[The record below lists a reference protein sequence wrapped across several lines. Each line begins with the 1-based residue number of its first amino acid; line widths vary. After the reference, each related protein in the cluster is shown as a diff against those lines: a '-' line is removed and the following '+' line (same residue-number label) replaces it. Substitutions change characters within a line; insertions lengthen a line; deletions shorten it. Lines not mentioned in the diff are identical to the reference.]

1 MRNLS
6 IIYLRTGNLFK
17 LEIIQEKPLI
27 GIIDYETHSSY
38 LMTATEIFIWSKE
51 TSYKFISKQTS
62 MPITLYDLPRLSA
75 QLPTAFVQVGEDFE
89 LRIISGIERDE
100 NLCVSLDNEVW
111 HVKAFPSLFRCYPFF
126 LVKNDD
132 KFVLCFDES
141 SERINR
147 QNDGERVFQQTGELS
162 NIVKKLGKICK

>member
-1 MRNLS
+1 MKLTPLS
-6 IIYLRTGNLFK
+6 NDRHQDLYLSR
-17 LEIIQEKPLI
+17 Q
-27 GIIDYETHSSY
+27 
-38 LMTATEIFIWSKE
+38 
-51 TSYKFISKQTS
+51 TSYKFISQLTS

-89 LRIISGIERDE
+89 LRIICGIERDE
-100 NLCVSLDNEVW
+100 NLCVSLDNAVW

-126 LVKNDD
+126 LVNNDD

-147 QNDGERVFQQTGELS
+147 QKMQRVSRNLANYLTL
-162 NIVKKLGKICK
+162 